1 MYHYNVICDS
11 HHKNEFVS
19 LLIISLDFYVI
30 FLSCYTLR
38 DTGIFLKKNIQII
51 RLIDPGIKKQ
61 KQKMNKIIYK
71 IYVQKMLLINIFT
84 CSKYHM
90 IHCLSFSFV
99 HYGKRY
105 ANIFFHMLYIYVK
118 AKYIK
123 LIIYK
128 NTTKNVSSIL
138 SQ

>member
-1 MYHYNVICDS
+1 MRVSSQKWICVFTDYIFRFLCYFF
-11 HHKNEFVS
+11 K
-19 LLIISLDFYVI
+19 LLHIKRYRNL
-30 FLSCYTLR
+30 
-38 DTGIFLKKNIQII
+38 LKKNIQII
-51 RLIDPGIKKQ
+51 RLIDPGSKKQ

-128 NTTKNVSSIL
+128 NTIKNVSSIL